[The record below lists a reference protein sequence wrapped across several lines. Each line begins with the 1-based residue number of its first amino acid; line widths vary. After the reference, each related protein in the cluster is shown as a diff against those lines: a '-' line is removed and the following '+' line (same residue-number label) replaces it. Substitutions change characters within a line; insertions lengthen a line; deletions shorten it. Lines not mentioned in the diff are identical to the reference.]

1 MSEDKKKKKEMFEHI
16 GAWMQRSLIVSL
28 LMILMVF
35 GAGVALLWIPSQS
48 DLPSI
53 EKGSQAAQD
62 IEAVCDFSYQNK
74 KEATRIFQTFALEF
88 PRYFRFD
95 PERSEQIIKGYE
107 LLIQEVLRRNAAEE
121 ERKAYVAPENADPE
135 MAAMVSFV
143 QEMP

>member
-1 MSEDKKKKKEMFEHI
+1 MTEDKKKAKDFFERI
-16 GAWMQRSLIVSL
+16 GAWLQRSLIVSL

-74 KEATRIFQTFALEF
+74 KAGRTSTL
-88 PRYFRFD
+88 
-95 PERSEQIIKGYE
+95 
-107 LLIQEVLRRNAAEE
+107 AA
-121 ERKAYVAPENADPE
+121 
-135 MAAMVSFV
+135 
-143 QEMP
+143 

>member
-1 MSEDKKKKKEMFEHI
+1 MSEEKSKTKEFFEHV

-35 GAGVALLWIPSQS
+35 GAAVALLWIPSQS

-74 KEATRIFQTFALEF
+74 KEATRVFQTFALEF
-88 PRYFRFD
+88 PRYFRLD
-95 PERSEQIIKGYE
+95 PERSEKIIK
-107 LLIQEVLRRNAAEE
+107 
-121 ERKAYVAPENADPE
+121 
-135 MAAMVSFV
+135 AMNS
-143 QEMP
+143 